1 MLSQNPIFRVEE
13 HLSHN
18 LTDALWLSADAYYNV
33 GGETSID
40 GTGQDNMANTLRVG
54 AGLGLRIGAVQT
66 WLTWFSTMS
75 AWSPSLLESQMRKRY
90 ASPSGSRGESWR
102 SQFAARLSAPIARQL
117 RGRQRAENV
126 RIASITK
133 KGEDNETENSGTA
146 DDSQGRRSCDRYVGE
161 RRIRFNGGGR
171 RAGICRYKPVVSS
184 RSNFNCISAFS

>member
-75 AWSPSLLESQMRKRY
+75 AWSPSLLESQMRKR
-90 ASPSGSRGESWR
+90 
-102 SQFAARLSAPIARQL
+102 
-117 RGRQRAENV
+117 
-126 RIASITK
+126 
-133 KGEDNETENSGTA
+133 
-146 DDSQGRRSCDRYVGE
+146 
-161 RRIRFNGGGR
+161 
-171 RAGICRYKPVVSS
+171 
-184 RSNFNCISAFS
+184 

>member
-66 WLTWFSTMS
+66 W
-75 AWSPSLLESQMRKRY
+75 RN
-90 ASPSGSRGESWR
+90 
-102 SQFAARLSAPIARQL
+102 PI
-117 RGRQRAENV
+117 
-126 RIASITK
+126 
-133 KGEDNETENSGTA
+133 
-146 DDSQGRRSCDRYVGE
+146 
-161 RRIRFNGGGR
+161 R
-171 RAGICRYKPVVSS
+171 RARSKCRDHVASGPAKAPGI
-184 RSNFNCISAFS
+184 